1 MVDHLPVRTLTLLTC
16 SIYNVC
22 TGFRELAEKMLT
34 VYFKWGHG
42 FLSLNRYHDA
52 LFAVLIH
59 LIYTICHIACS
70 ELLEAYSRCGG
81 GAEVIA
87 AQDQWLQEAQRQRL
101 RERESDYSSA
111 GVYI

>member
-1 MVDHLPVRTLTLLTC
+1 MVDLKLCTLLTC

-42 FLSLNRYHDA
+42 FLSLNRYRAH
-52 LFAVLIH
+52 FAVLIH
-59 LIYTICHIACS
+59 LIYTICHILCS

-81 GAEVIA
+81 GSEVIA
-87 AQDQWLQEAQRQRL
+87 AQNQWLQEAQRQRL
-101 RERESDYSSA
+101 RDRQE
-111 GVYI
+111 GG